1 MQALMQQNIRL
12 NGLRGRV
19 VASVY
24 DWAEP
29 RPETVPQFPAIIL
42 AADCVYWEPAFPWL
56 QQTLQDLIGPETT
69 CYFCFKRRRRADMN
83 FMKAVKKV
91 LLVEDITD
99 DPDHE
104 SYARENIFLYV
115 VGFRSSCCA
124 TSDRTVEIN

>member
-1 MQALMQQNIRL
+1 
-12 NGLRGRV
+12 
-19 VASVY
+19 
-24 DWAEP
+24 
-29 RPETVPQFPAIIL
+29 
-42 AADCVYWEPAFPWL
+42 
-56 QQTLQDLIGPETT
+56 
-69 CYFCFKRRRRADMN
+69 
-83 FMKAVKKV
+83 MKAVKKV